1 MLKKIFIILFLIF
14 IVAGCKFWTNF
25 STYFNTYYNADR
37 LIKKTEQEF
46 EYFDETKRIEPRAL
60 APEYGII
67 ELDNFSQEGVPPF
80 MQEFVISQAKLQ
92 PVKIK
97 LDSVLIKG
105 SKILA
110 RKSKSEYIE
119 GTLYLMA
126 LAYFYKGE
134 WLPSQ
139 VKCGELIDIYPA
151 GKKSPD
157 AHLLFAKSLLIQR
170 KWEYGKKMLSRTVD
184 IAWQLKR
191 YDILSEA
198 FRLHADLSL
207 YKGDREGAMR
217 PYLQAIAQSNSKELK
232 GKWQIEMASLLYEL
246 QQYERAELAFEKAN
260 KAYRPDYQG
269 MFEAYLYEAECA
281 ARLGKFEKSD
291 EILRKLEKDGKFEE
305 WKDFTFIGR
314 MDLLR
319 MMYNMSE
326 DTTGLNQKLMAAE
339 KTADSLYPNNKLH
352 KIYQYE
358 RAMEYYKKGDYTNAE
373 SYFAK
378 ARAMRSPAFSQSN
391 AMYTYISQINRNR
404 KILNNER
411 IGKESIVEFS
421 VDTISTSSES
431 NTITKDSNNEPKKV
445 INPSKEIANAA
456 YVIART
462 YEKLKEPDSLLFY
475 YEMALQRSDTS
486 HIDNARYLYA
496 VAINIQ
502 EKHPRRSDS
511 LLQLIV
517 DRFPK
522 SEYAAITGKM
532 LGFTEAYALDSV
544 KEYFKSAT
552 ELRRQK
558 MFKESIKEYLNIY
571 KFFPEDELAPKSVY
585 SIAWIYEN
593 GLKKLDSALFYY
605 KLLQDKYPNSEYA
618 KELAL
623 SIVYLENKIIGTEIP
638 DSLTYAKMKKEIIKI
653 DPVVKQPVIL
663 DKDDKE
669 DKKNLLNKAKDSFKN
684 FFKEKLDDAK
694 SAVDSAKSKYDKI
707 KDMDLDSLNFKDL
720 VDPKKLLPGQDS
732 TSNNNNN
739 DTTKSPIAPL
749 DSNSTK

>member
-1 MLKKIFIILFLIF
+1 MLKKTIIILILIF
-14 IVAGCKFWTNF
+14 FFAGCKFWTNF
-25 STYFNTYYNADR
+25 TTYFNTYYNADK

-67 ELDNFSQEGVPPF
+67 EIDNLSQEGVPPF

-110 RKSKSEYIE
+110 RKSKSEYVE

-134 WLPSQ
+134 WLPCQ

-170 KWEYGKKMLSRTVD
+170 KWEYGRKMLSRTVD

-207 YKGDREGAMR
+207 YEGDREGAMK
-217 PYLQAIAQSNSKELK
+217 PYLQAISQSDSKELK
-232 GKWQIEMASLLYEL
+232 AKWQIEMASLLYEL
-246 QQYERAELAFEKAN
+246 QQYERAEVAFAKAN
-260 KAYRPDYQG
+260 EEYRPDYQG

-291 EILRKLEKDGKFEE
+291 EILRRIEKDGKFEE

-319 MMYNMSE
+319 MMYNTSE
-326 DTTGLNQKLMAAE
+326 DTTGLNIKLVEAE
-339 KTADSLYPNNKLH
+339 RIADSLYPNNKLH

-358 RAMEYYKKGDYTNAE
+358 RAMEYYKDGDYANAE
-373 SYFAK
+373 TYFAK

-404 KILNNER
+404 KILGNER
-411 IGKESIVEFS
+411 VGKQALMKFD
-421 VDTISTSSES
+421 VDTTTSNQSSTTTINTSES
-431 NTITKDSNNEPKKV
+431 E
-445 INPSKEIANAA
+445 INKPYPSKEISHAA

-462 YEKLKEPDSLLFY
+462 YEKLKQPDSLLFY
-475 YEMALQRSDTS
+475 YEMALERSDTS

-502 EKHPRRSDS
+502 EAEPRRSDS

-522 SEYAAITGKM
+522 SEYANITGKM
-532 LGFTEAYALDSV
+532 LGFTEAYALDSA
-544 KEYFKSAT
+544 KEYFRSGT

-558 MFKESIKEYLNIY
+558 MFKEAIKEYLNIY
-571 KFFPEDELAPKSVY
+571 NYFPEDNLSPKSVY
-585 SIAWIYEN
+585 SVAWIYEN
-593 GLKKLDSALFYY
+593 GLKNLDSALYYY
-605 KLLQDKYPNSEYA
+605 KLLQEKYPTSDYA
-618 KELAL
+618 KELGL
-623 SIVYLENKIIGTEIP
+623 SIVYLENKVAGTEIP
-638 DSLTYAKMKKEIIKI
+638 DSLTYNKMKKELLSLTPVDKQPIKI
-653 DPVVKQPVIL
+653 
-663 DKDDKE
+663 KDLRDE
-669 DKKNLLNKAKDSFKN
+669 ETKKNLLNKAKDSFKN
-684 FFKEKLDDAK
+684 FFKEKIDDAK
-694 SAVDSAKSKYDKI
+694 STIDSAKSKYDKI
-707 KDMDLDSLNFKDL
+707 KEMDLDSLDFKDM

-732 TSNNNNN
+732 TS
-739 DTTKSPIAPL
+739 TKTDSTNTKIAPQ
-749 DSNSTK
+749 DSIKQN